1 MKNMFYDDFIAS
13 NRDWIDQAFDK
24 IDKKLA
30 RVALRSRDKL
40 PYTENADGVHDDH
53 KSNVQLW
60 TNGFWGGLM
69 WMMYEATKNED
80 YLLTAKRAEELLDPA
95 FGDIEQLH
103 HDVGFMWHLTAGADF
118 RLTGDKVAKNR
129 FLLAAMT
136 LASRYKV
143 SGGYIRAWNSPD
155 GVGNNTDGWTII
167 DTMMNLPLLY
177 HASAVIE
184 DDRFKQIA
192 VSHADKAMNDHVRPD
207 GSINH
212 IVRHDLATGE
222 MTGSFGGQGY
232 AVGSCWS
239 RGESWA
245 LYGYALSYVYT
256 KDARYLDTAKRVA
269 HYSIANLAMS
279 GWIPLVD
286 FRAPE
291 SPVYYDATAGAIMA
305 CGLIEIA
312 KAVPEHE
319 QRLYLTAALNILKA
333 LEEKACSYDEDRDA
347 LLLMCSEAYISN
359 CPPEHN
365 IIYGDFFYTE
375 AILKLKGSTFLPW

>member
-1 MKNMFYDDFIAS
+1 MFYEDYLQI
-13 NRDWIDQAFDK
+13 NKEWIDDTFEK
-24 IDKKLA
+24 INKKLSA
-30 RVALRSRDKL
+30 VAIRSRDKI
-40 PYTENADGVHDDH
+40 PYTVNAEGVHDDH
-53 KSNVQLW
+53 KANVQLW

-69 WMMYEATKNED
+69 WMMYAATGNDD
-80 YLLTAKRAEELLDPA
+80 YKITARCTEELLDAA
-95 FGDIEQLH
+95 FCDIDQLH
-103 HDVGFMWHLTAGADF
+103 HDVGFMWHLSAGADY
-118 RLTGDKVAKNR
+118 RLTGDRAARNR
-129 FLLAAMT
+129 ALLAAMT
-136 LASRYKV
+136 LASRFKT

-177 HASAVIE
+177 HASREIE
-184 DDRFKQIA
+184 DDRFAQIA
-192 VSHADKAMNDHVRPD
+192 ISHANKAMCDHVRPD

-212 IVRHDLATGE
+212 IVRHDLETGE
-222 MTGSFGGQGY
+222 MTGSFAGQGY

-245 LYGYALSYVYT
+245 LYGYVLSYLYT
-256 KDARYLDTAKRVA
+256 KDERYLDTAKKVA

-279 GWIPLVD
+279 DWIPLVD

-291 SPVYYDATAGAIMA
+291 APVYYDATAGAIMA

-319 QRLYLTAALNILKA
+319 QKLYITAAMNILKA
-333 LEEKACSYDEDRDA
+333 LAEKACDWDESRDA
-347 LLLMCSEAYISN
+347 LLLLCSEAYVSK

-365 IIYGDFFYTE
+365 IIYGDFFFTE
-375 AILKLKGSTFLPW
+375 AVLKLKGSEFLPW

>member
-1 MKNMFYDDFIAS
+1 MFYEDFITA
-13 NRDWIDQAFDK
+13 NKDWIEETFNK
-24 IDKKLA
+24 IDKKLSL
-30 RVALRSRDKL
+30 VAVRSRDKL
-40 PYTENADGVHDDH
+40 PYTDDAHSGVHDDH
-53 KSNVQLW
+53 KNNVQLW

-69 WMMYEATKNED
+69 WMMYEATGNED
-80 YLLTAKRAEELLDPA
+80 YLLTARRSEELLDPA
-95 FGDIEQLH
+95 FNDIDQLH

-118 RLTGDKVAKNR
+118 RLTGDKAAKNR

-136 LASRYKV
+136 LASRFKT

-177 HASAVIE
+177 HASATIE

-192 VSHADKAMNDHVRPD
+192 ISHANKAMTDHVRPD

-212 IVRHDLATGE
+212 IVRHDLETGE
-222 MTGSFGGQGY
+222 MTGSFAGQGY

-245 LYGYALSYVYT
+245 LYGYALSYIYT
-256 KDARYLDTAKRVA
+256 GDEKYLNTAKRVA

-279 GWIPLVD
+279 NWIPIVD
-286 FRAPE
+286 FRAPDE
-291 SPVYYDATAGAIMA
+291 PVYYDATAGAIMA

-312 KAVPEHE
+312 KAVPEYE
-319 QRLYLTAALNILKA
+319 KKLYLTAALNILKA
-333 LEEKACSYDEDRDA
+333 LDEKACSYDEKRDA
-347 LLLMCSEAYISN
+347 LLLMCNEAYISK
-359 CPPEHN
+359 CPPDHN
-365 IIYGDFFYTE
+365 IIYGDFFFAE
-375 AILKLKGSTFLPW
+375 AILKLKGSDFLPW

>member
-1 MKNMFYDDFIAS
+1 
-13 NRDWIDQAFDK
+13 
-24 IDKKLA
+24 
-30 RVALRSRDKL
+30 VAIRSRDKL
-40 PYTENADGVHDDH
+40 PYTESADGIHDDH
-53 KSNVQLW
+53 KNNVQLW

-69 WMMYEATKNED
+69 WMMYDATKNED
-80 YLLTAKRAEELLDPA
+80 YLLTARRAEELLDPA
-95 FGDIEQLH
+95 FADIDQLH

-118 RLTGDKVAKNR
+118 RLTESKAAKNR

-136 LASRYKV
+136 LASRFKAN
-143 SGGYIRAWNSPD
+143 GGYIRAWNSPD

-177 HASAVIE
+177 HASAVIG

-192 VSHADKAMNDHVRPD
+192 ISHADKAMADHVRPD

-212 IVRHDLATGE
+212 IVRHDLETGD
-222 MTGSFGGQGY
+222 MTGSFAGQGY

-245 LYGYALSYVYT
+245 LYGYVLSYIYT
-256 KDARYLDTAKRVA
+256 GDARYLDTAKRVA

-291 SPVYYDATAGAIMA
+291 APVYYDATAGAIMA

-312 KAVPEHE
+312 RAVPEHE
-319 QRLYLTAALNILKA
+319 QRLYLTAAMNILKA
-333 LEEKACSYDEDRDA
+333 LDEKACSYDEDRDA
-347 LLLMCSEAYISN
+347 LLLMCSEAYVSK
-359 CPPEHN
+359 CGYDHN
-365 IIYGDFFYTE
+365 IIYGDFFFTE
-375 AILKLKGSTFLPW
+375 AILKLRGSEFLPW